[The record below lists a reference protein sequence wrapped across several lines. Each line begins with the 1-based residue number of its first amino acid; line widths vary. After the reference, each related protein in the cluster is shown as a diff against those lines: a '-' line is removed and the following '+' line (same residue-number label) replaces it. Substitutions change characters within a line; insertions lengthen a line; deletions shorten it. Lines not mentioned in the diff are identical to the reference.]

1 MQPAFAE
8 LVLQHITISDKV
20 GKSPFYSM
28 TKKYCF
34 WIVNTQKRYYFACF
48 ICAECTFFHPTSKGL
63 LGNTK
68 LFSQHFLGVASLYH
82 VGFE

>member
-1 MQPAFAE
+1 MQNKKSWMFIAAG
-8 LVLQHITISDKV
+8 ICGV
-20 GKSPFYSM
+20 GSAAY
-28 TKKYCF
+28 
-34 WIVNTQKRYYFACF
+34 YYFACF